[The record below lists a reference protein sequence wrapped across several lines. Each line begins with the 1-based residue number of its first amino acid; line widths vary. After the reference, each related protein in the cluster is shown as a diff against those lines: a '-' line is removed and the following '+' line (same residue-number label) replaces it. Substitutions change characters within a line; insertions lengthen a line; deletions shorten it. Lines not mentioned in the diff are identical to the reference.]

1 MVMDQFWFYGFA
13 TVAILASL
21 GVIGQRNPMHSVML
35 LIVSFG
41 ALAGLYVLLD
51 APFTAVTQII
61 IYAGA
66 IMVLF
71 LFVVML
77 LNAHTE
83 DEDIPAALGPHALKL
98 GALLSLILAVEV
110 AWVLSR
116 VAQTGFS
123 TDPGAV
129 SSISS
134 VAQIGSQLF
143 TTHAFAFEVTSILI
157 LVSMVGAVV
166 IAGRARRES

>member
-1 MVMDQFWFYGFA
+1 MYS
-13 TVAILASL
+13 I
-21 GVIGQRNPMHSVML
+21 ML
-35 LIVSFG
+35 LIASFG
-41 ALAGLYVLLD
+41 ALSGLYIQLD
-51 APFTAVTQII
+51 APFVAMAQVIV
-61 IYAGA
+61 YAGA

-83 DEDIPAALGPHALKL
+83 DEDIPAALGPHALKA
-98 GALLSLILAVEV
+98 GALLSLLLAVDV

>member
-1 MVMDQFWFYGFA
+1 MDQIWFYAFA
-13 TVAILASL
+13 VIAILASL

-83 DEDIPAALGPHALKL
+83 DEDIPAALGPHALKA
-98 GALLSLILAVEV
+98 GALLSLLLAVEV

>member
-1 MVMDQFWFYGFA
+1 MELIAFY
-13 TVAILASL
+13 ILAGIAVIASL
-21 GVIGQRNPMHSVML
+21 GVVAQRNPMHSVLM

-41 ALAGLYVLLD
+41 GLAGLYILLD

-83 DEDIPAALGPHALKL
+83 DESVPAALGPHAMKL
-98 GALLSLILAVEV
+98 GA
-110 AWVLSR
+110 VLSIVLCIEVV
-116 VAQTGFS
+116 VAFMKIPITS
-123 TDPGAV
+123 WSHDPATATAV
-129 SSISS
+129 SD
-134 VAQIGSQLF
+134 VGRIGSVLF
-143 TTHAFAFEVTSILI
+143 TTYAFAFEVTSILI
-157 LVSMVGAVV
+157 LVAMVGAVV
-166 IAGRARRES
+166 IAGKPRSEH